1 MLAIR
6 KSCVLGPSNDGP
18 QVVRDARRG
27 SLSLWYGQ
35 ERLLRGTLKLGLHV
49 KSCGVQKDRG
59 QILLLLKTSI
69 WGMGCSP
76 LGRMVA

>member
-1 MLAIR
+1 MR
-6 KSCVLGPSNDGP
+6 QSCGLGSSNDGP
-18 QVVRDARRG
+18 QVVRDTRKG
-27 SLSLWYGQ
+27 SLSLWHGQ

-49 KSCGVQKDRG
+49 KSCGVQKDRD

-76 LGRMVA
+76 LGRMVV